1 MNSFQIKKLQKYV
14 WKLFFLPS
22 NNLWMRLSMLI
33 SPSAMF
39 VAFDTWIQAYFTAA
53 FIQHFTD
60 QLSLDRTFSLSPRS
74 CLPVFLSQ
82 FFPKI
87 LACTT
92 KYLRPTSARLLQP
105 NCLTS
110 WTAAPLSLLSTTL
123 SLAQCTSA
131 RLSAV
136 YAESTAQIDVN
147 LFHHSCIQFSWN
159 IMSIVNVR
167 WKGFHISGRALLGLS
182 E

>member
-1 MNSFQIKKLQKYV
+1 
-14 WKLFFLPS
+14 
-22 NNLWMRLSMLI
+22 MLI

-92 KYLRPTSARLLQP
+92 KHSRPTSARLLQP
-105 NCLTS
+105 NSLTS

-123 SLAQCTSA
+123 SLAQYSSA
-131 RLSAV
+131 RLSSAV
-136 YAESTAQIDVN
+136 SAESTTAPLQSKAQSELSRAELSLLVQVSVIIEFQLVSLRPLAAQVN
-147 LFHHSCIQFSWN
+147 YTNWN
-159 IMSIVNVR
+159 SNKYNFIV
-167 WKGFHISGRALLGLS
+167 F
-182 E
+182 